1 MENEIERKFY
11 KQLDAKVKTKSK
23 KQKKSTIH
31 FSMVKSTSHLLN
43 EIFRLKRGE
52 RKKESRDYQLI
63 QRYDYDVVEIGNT
76 LKLIYPVAKGNSSIK
91 YYVRKEDIFG
101 VIHDAHLATV
111 IVDEAE

>member
-1 MENEIERKFY
+1 MNGEKY
-11 KQLDAKVKTKSK
+11 KPLIQ
-23 KQKKSTIH
+23 
-31 FSMVKSTSHLLN
+31 

-52 RKKESRDYQLI
+52 RKKESKDYQLI
-63 QRYDYDVVEIGNT
+63 QRYDVVQIGNT

-101 VIHDAHLATV
+101 VIMMIWQSV